1 MCTRIADPETRVN
14 EQSCCYWKN
23 PESTRLAAD
32 RQSPGMSFNPL
43 LLQSLNPSSSY
54 SMVLNSVHIT
64 LFKPLESEAW
74 GHALDYALLGVSSN
88 TWDILPALQN
98 IDLDQ

>member
-1 MCTRIADPETRVN
+1 
-14 EQSCCYWKN
+14 
-23 PESTRLAAD
+23 
-32 RQSPGMSFNPL
+32 
-43 LLQSLNPSSSY
+43 
-54 SMVLNSVHIT
+54 MVLNSVHIT